1 MLGDA
6 EWRVRKAASNA
17 LKRGH
22 PTPLLLDHLIVAI
35 TDSDDAW
42 KRMAAIDVMVSL
54 GADDEGG
61 DRVTAS
67 LLNALRSTNVD
78 QRKFIVEVL
87 GLMGAN
93 AAVGALVE
101 ELRSGDDNLQI
112 SVLDALAKIGDH
124 RALQAVLERLRDG
137 TAPVRFAALT
147 TLQQLDDPS
156 SEPAVIEALA
166 DTALRATAMDVLGQ
180 IGGRPAAVALWQWWT
195 TGTAQERNH
204 VLVALDRVVR
214 RLPQLLR
221 DDVIAQLR
229 HCYQPNHQADLLEKL
244 GASDIAVQRA
254 AIGLAG
260 WMREPE
266 AVTPLV
272 HALGGDLAG
281 EAKQALSMM
290 TSEHVHELLEV
301 LPRSTPTIYCALIE
315 LLATT
320 TEPSVLPV
328 MKEALS
334 ATDSR
339 VRRAAVLGIAAQGDR
354 DSAPALVRLL
364 LDHDPEVREA
374 AVWALGRCRNETAV
388 ASVIALLDE
397 ESTPTR
403 VTAARTL
410 GVLQTAE
417 GLEPLARALHD
428 PEPAV
433 RTAAVMAL
441 SQVGE
446 RLGETA
452 HSKILADL
460 NEHFLLA
467 LGDEAPSVRLEAARA
482 LQRREEML
490 PAQWWRCLADDPDQW
505 VRGVAARSAASGGL
519 VDAAGLHKFLR
530 DESGAVR
537 IAALEAVTEHPG
549 AGDTETLRD
558 AMRNEDPDVVSAA
571 LRALSAMAAG
581 RPAGDAQANDRWRQ
595 CVNDAYLTLWH
606 PVWTVRAAGMRALMV
621 MDPEQARRRVEEL
634 AADDPHP
641 RIRAEASRLLAS
653 TPQAGQA
660 VTRPTHAERR

>member
-6 EWRVRKAASNA
+6 EWRVRKAAANA

-35 TDSDDAW
+35 IDSDDPW
-42 KRMAAIDVMVSL
+42 KRITAIDVMVSL

-67 LLNALRSTNVD
+67 LLDALRTTNIE

-87 GLMGAN
+87 GLMGAA
-93 AAVGALVE
+93 AAVGPLID
-101 ELRSGDDNLQI
+101 ELRTGDDNLHI

-124 RALQAVLERLRDG
+124 RALQAVLERLRNG

-147 TLQQLDDPS
+147 ALQQLDDPAA
-156 SEPAVIEALA
+156 EPAVVQALA

-180 IGGRPAAVALWQWWT
+180 IGDRAAAAALWQWWT

-204 VLVALDRVVR
+204 VLVALDRVMR
-214 RLPQLLR
+214 RLPQPRRDELL
-221 DDVIAQLR
+221 AELR
-229 HCYQPNHQADLLEKL
+229 PCYQPNHQGDLLEKL
-244 GASDIAVQRA
+244 ETSDAAVQRA

-266 AVTPLV
+266 AVIPLV
-272 HALGGDLAG
+272 HALGGDLAN

-290 TSEHVHELLEV
+290 TTEHIHELLDM

-315 LLATT
+315 LLAGTA
-320 TEPSVLPV
+320 EPLVLPV
-328 MKEALS
+328 MKEALTS
-334 ATDSR
+334 TDAR
-339 VRRAAVLGIAAQGDR
+339 VRRSAVLGIAAQADR
-354 DSAPALVRLL
+354 DFAPALVRLL
-364 LDHDPEVREA
+364 LDRDPEVREA
-374 AVWALGRCRNETAV
+374 AVWALGQCRNETAV
-388 ASVIALLDE
+388 AAVIALLEE
-397 ESTPTR
+397 ESPHTR

-417 GLEPLARALHD
+417 GLEPLTRALHD

-441 SQVGE
+441 NQLGDS
-446 RLGETA
+446 LGET
-452 HSKILADL
+452 INLNTLVDL
-460 NEHFLLA
+460 NDYFLLA

-482 LQRREEML
+482 LQRREGML

-505 VRGVAARSAASGGL
+505 VRGIAARSAASGG
-519 VDAAGLHKFLR
+519 AAETAGLRKFLR

-537 IAALEAVTEHPG
+537 IAALEAVADHPG
-549 AGDTETLRD
+549 AGDMETLRD
-558 AMRNEDPDVVSAA
+558 AMRNEDPDVVAAA
-571 LRALSAMAAG
+571 LRALSAMAAIQ
-581 RPAGDAQANDRWRQ
+581 PAGQAQEDDRWHQ
-595 CVNDAYLTLWH
+595 CVNDAYHTLRH

-621 MDPEQARRRVEEL
+621 MNPERARRRLEEL

-641 RIRAEASRLLAS
+641 RIREEASRLLSPRQVDDAPHPLRS
-653 TPQAGQA
+653 G
-660 VTRPTHAERR
+660 RR